1 MELLEKKIEEAKI
14 TLVKQGISMGMDYG
28 KYRDLVHHLADTKQT
43 TGLPRSEANIEYTQ
57 LNDRRMRRWDKTF
70 KLPEA
75 IGEKVS
81 NISSRLKFLVLTE
94 SWCGD
99 AAHSMPIMNKIAEA
113 NPNIDFKALLRDENP
128 ELMDAFLTNGS
139 RSIPKLVVFDADLN
153 EIIAEWGP
161 RPSVATQMANDY
173 KTMHG
178 TFTPE
183 FKQELQVWYN
193 KNKGENILNDLVG
206 LLPLE

>member
-28 KYRDLVHHLADTKQT
+28 KYRDLVRHLADTKQT
-43 TGLPRSEANIEYTQ
+43 TGLPQSEANIEYTQ

-70 KLPEA
+70 KLPETV
-75 IGEKVS
+75 EQKVS
-81 NISSRLKFLVLTE
+81 SISSRLKFLVLTE

-161 RPSVATQMANDY
+161 RPSIATQMANDY

-183 FKQELQVWYN
+183 FKQDLQVWYN

>member
-1 MELLEKKIEEAKI
+1 MELLEKKIEEDKV
-14 TLVKQGISMGMDYG
+14 TLVRQGVSMGMDYG

-43 TGLPRSEANIEYTQ
+43 TGVPQSEANIEYTQ
-57 LNDRRMRRWDKTF
+57 LNDRRMKRWDKTF

-75 IGEKVS
+75 IGRKVS
-81 NISSRLKFLVLTE
+81 KISSRLKFLVLTE

-99 AAHSMPIMNKIAEA
+99 AAHSMPIMNKIVET
-113 NPNIDFKALLRDENP
+113 NPNMEFKVLLRDENP

-161 RPSVATQMANDY
+161 RPSIATQMANDF
-173 KTMHG
+173 KATHG

-183 FKQELQVWYN
+183 FKQDLQVWYN

>member
-161 RPSVATQMANDY
+161 RPSIATQMANDY
-173 KTMHG
+173 KAMHG

-183 FKQELQVWYN
+183 FKQDLQMWYN

>member
-1 MELLEKKIEEAKI
+1 MELLEKKIEEDRI
-14 TLVKQGISMGMDYG
+14 TLVRQGISMGMDYE
-28 KYRDLVHHLADTKQT
+28 KYRDLVHHLVDTKQT
-43 TGLPRSEANIEYTQ
+43 TGLPQSEANIEYTQ
-57 LNDRRMRRWDKTF
+57 LNDRRMKRWDKTF
-70 KLPEA
+70 RLPETVA
-75 IGEKVS
+75 QKVS
-81 NISSRLKFLVLTE
+81 NIPSRLKFLVLTE

-99 AAHSMPIMNKIAEA
+99 AAHSMPIMNKMAET
-113 NPNIDFKALLRDENP
+113 NPNMEFKVLLRDENP

-161 RPSVATQMANDY
+161 RPSIATQMANDF
-173 KTMHG
+173 KATHG

-183 FKQELQVWYN
+183 FKQDLQVWYN
-193 KNKGENILNDLVG
+193 KNKGEDILNDLVG

>member
-28 KYRDLVHHLADTKQT
+28 KYRDLVRHLADTKQT
-43 TGLPRSEANIEYTQ
+43 TGLPQSEANIEYTQ

-70 KLPEA
+70 KLPETV
-75 IGEKVS
+75 EQKVS
-81 NISSRLKFLVLTE
+81 SISSRLKFLVLTE

-139 RSIPKLVVFDADLN
+139 RSIPKLIVFDADLN
-153 EIIAEWGP
+153 KIIAEWGP
-161 RPSVATQMANDY
+161 RPSIATQMANDY

-183 FKQELQVWYN
+183 FKQDLQVWYN

>member
-161 RPSVATQMANDY
+161 RPSIATQMANDY

>member
-28 KYRDLVHHLADTKQT
+28 KYRDLVRHLADTKQT
-43 TGLPRSEANIEYTQ
+43 TGLPQSEANIEYTQ

-70 KLPEA
+70 KLPETV
-75 IGEKVS
+75 EQKVS
-81 NISSRLKFLVLTE
+81 SISSRLKFLVLTE

-139 RSIPKLVVFDADLN
+139 RSIPKLIVFDADLN
-153 EIIAEWGP
+153 KIIAEWGP
-161 RPSVATQMANDY
+161 RPSIATQMANDY

-183 FKQELQVWYN
+183 FKQDLQVWYN
-193 KNKGENILNDLVG
+193 KNKGENILNDLAG

>member
-43 TGLPRSEANIEYTQ
+43 TGLPQSEANIEYTQ

-161 RPSVATQMANDY
+161 RPSIATQMANDY

>member
-1 MELLEKKIEEAKI
+1 MELLEKKIEEDKV

-43 TGLPRSEANIEYTQ
+43 TGLPQSEANIEYTQ
-57 LNDRRMRRWDKTF
+57 LNDRRMKRWDKTF
-70 KLPEA
+70 KLSEA
-75 IGEKVS
+75 IGQKVS

-99 AAHSMPIMNKIAEA
+99 AAHSMPIMNKIAET
-113 NPNIDFKALLRDENP
+113 NPNMEFKVLLRDENP

-161 RPSVATQMANDY
+161 RPSIATQMANDF
-173 KTMHG
+173 KATHG

-183 FKQELQVWYN
+183 FKQDLQVWYN